1 MMDVGMQ
8 EGFMAVSARML
19 TEKTIRSTFN
29 HTGNRT
35 MSFSQ
40 NAVNRTGSS
49 GNSTFNLISNLVFAE
64 SKSVRTSTI
73 ILATFNVLAALATAS
88 SILYDCYCASKRCNP
103 RIRASQICVTL
114 IHPAETFPLVL
125 ALGIAIQGL
134 VFAGVQGEGLSSLFV
149 QNTCGLIAQFLW
161 PALFVVPFIQLVFGA
176 ECAIRSFRSIAF
188 QARGKWDVT
197 ICLGVILVMVIGVW
211 IPAHVWPQPESCFA
225 SLIWFVSGLGQLG
238 FILLCITGV
247 LMIAAAVTIFMRL
260 STVNLID
267 QHQRIAA
274 SRIVYY
280 LVLGII
286 SLVFVIPFFYT
297 LIDKEG
303 DIKLSMMATVVLNL
317 SGLMS
322 GLLHLFLRSNT
333 TTTSFAPKTMTKD
346 WDHPRHAIWMF
357 GPNELAMRAHLINP
371 VTGPD
376 TLRDDLESR
385 SSRPESDASLIGF
398 EKGRG
403 ISFASLRSTPYEPQK
418 YLETEMSP
426 MPKISRA
433 ADAVNTGPAVSG
445 RALSGNPSYSLF
457 PAENNSPMRNSP
469 KKDSVYDI
477 SDLAPPPPLRH
488 TGGPRHNRNSSDG
501 SSATVQIGL
510 RLSHAPPTPQEDPDT
525 LPLPSTT
532 YKGSTLQVPGARKA
546 SFSRSVPKLAIP
558 LNTYSA
564 ASERSLPSSP
574 AAAKTKITSAGAPL
588 KVQTNFASLTS
599 SKPGPVTP
607 VSTSRSHS
615 PQLRTPTSMNKA
627 FPLTPKVYVPQIEK
641 IRESTTQ
648 LSPTVYTLSPMV
660 YSLSPTVYSPEKKV
674 TVPARSPL
682 HFTPPGSPE
691 AGPSKTRP
699 PQRTK
704 MDWI

>member
-1 MMDVGMQ
+1 
-8 EGFMAVSARML
+8 MAVSARML
-19 TEKTIRSTFN
+19 TEKVIRSMFN

-35 MSFSQ
+35 IAFSQ

-49 GNSTFNLISNLVFAE
+49 GNSTSNLISNLVFAE

-103 RIRASQICVTL
+103 RLKASKICVSS

-197 ICLGVILVMVIGVW
+197 ICLGVILVMIIGVW
-211 IPAHVWPQPESCFA
+211 IPAHVRPQPESCFA
-225 SLIWFVSGLGQLG
+225 SLIWFVSGLGLLG
-238 FILLCITGV
+238 FVLLCITGV

-280 LVLGII
+280 LILGII
-286 SLVFVIPFFYT
+286 SLVFVTPFFYT

-346 WDHPRHAIWMF
+346 WDHPRHALRMF

-385 SSRPESDASLIGF
+385 ASRPESDASLIGF

-403 ISFASLRSTPYEPQK
+403 IYIASLRSTPYEPQK

-433 ADAVNTGPAVSG
+433 ADAVNPGPAVSG
-445 RALSGNPSYSLF
+445 RALAGNPSYSLF
-457 PAENNSPMRNSP
+457 PAENHSPLRNSP
-469 KKDSVYDI
+469 KRDSVYDISDISDINEI

-488 TGGPRHNRNSSDG
+488 TGGPRHKRNSSDG

-510 RLSHAPPTPQEDPDT
+510 RLSHAPPTPQEDLDT

-546 SFSRSVPKLAIP
+546 SSPRSAPRLATP
-558 LNTYSA
+558 PNTYSA
-564 ASERSLPSSP
+564 ASERSLPPSP
-574 AAAKTKITSAGAPL
+574 AAAKTKATSAGAPL

-599 SKPGPVTP
+599 SKPGLVTP
-607 VSTSRSHS
+607 VSTSRNHS

-627 FPLTPKVYVPQIEK
+627 FPLTPKVYLPQIEK
-641 IRESTTQ
+641 IRESITQ
-648 LSPTVYTLSPMV
+648 LSPTVYTPSPAV

-682 HFTPPGSPE
+682 HVTPPGSPE

-699 PQRTK
+699 PLRTK